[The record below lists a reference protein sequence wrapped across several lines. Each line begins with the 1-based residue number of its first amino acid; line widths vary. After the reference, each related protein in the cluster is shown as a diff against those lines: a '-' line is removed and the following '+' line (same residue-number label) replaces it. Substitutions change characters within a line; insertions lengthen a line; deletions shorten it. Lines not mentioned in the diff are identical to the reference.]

1 MVCYF
6 SGYDDF
12 SRLMGWMDGWSTKS
26 MFLLWWYFIRP
37 TKLLIRSDCFGIL
50 KTIKS
55 FLTIV
60 CFVVIIEPTLKS
72 RLYQPSSDSYYSPL
86 LTLLAVKNSLQF
98 VVEFYFQL
106 SFLFVSFRFFFLF
119 FSGSML
125 QLEFYCAL
133 LGFLVLPM
141 KKKKG
146 AHLSFSFATQ
156 KTIYATHDPP
166 THPSTTRI
174 LRSFFFYRDRRT
186 TQKLVFPFH
195 SKLTSPRT
203 HHNLAFVFFLSA
215 CKFIHVSPHSPL
227 FYFFLPYIQN
237 G

>member
-1 MVCYF
+1 
-6 SGYDDF
+6 
-12 SRLMGWMDGWSTKS
+12 
-26 MFLLWWYFIRP
+26 
-37 TKLLIRSDCFGIL
+37 
-50 KTIKS
+50 
-55 FLTIV
+55 
-60 CFVVIIEPTLKS
+60 
-72 RLYQPSSDSYYSPL
+72 
-86 LTLLAVKNSLQF
+86 
-98 VVEFYFQL
+98 
-106 SFLFVSFRFFFLF
+106 
-119 FSGSML
+119 ML

-166 THPSTTRI
+166 THPPTTRI

-203 HHNLAFVFFLSA
+203 QQNLAFVFFLSA

-227 FYFFLPYIQN
+227 FFFFLPYIQN

>member
-60 CFVVIIEPTLKS
+60 SFVVIIEPTLKS

-106 SFLFVSFRFFFLF
+106 SFLFVSFRFFFLYF
-119 FSGSML
+119 FWVDV
-125 QLEFYCAL
+125 AIRIL
-133 LGFLVLPM
+133 LCFAWLPCLADE
-141 KKKKG
+141 KKKRG
-146 AHLSFSFATQ
+146 T
-156 KTIYATHDPP
+156 
-166 THPSTTRI
+166 
-174 LRSFFFYRDRRT
+174 
-186 TQKLVFPFH
+186 
-195 SKLTSPRT
+195 
-203 HHNLAFVFFLSA
+203 FVFFFCYTKNNLRYA
-215 CKFIHVSPHSPL
+215 RPTHSPTHHTNSQKL
-227 FYFFLPYIQN
+227 FFFTATGVLHKS
-237 G
+237 

>member
-60 CFVVIIEPTLKS
+60 SFVVIIEPTLKS

-146 AHLSFSFATQ
+146 AHLSFFLLHKKQSTLR
-156 KTIYATHDPP
+156 T
-166 THPSTTRI
+166 THPLTHPPHEFSEA
-174 LRSFFFYRDRRT
+174 FFFT
-186 TQKLVFPFH
+186 ATGVLHK
-195 SKLTSPRT
+195 S
-203 HHNLAFVFFLSA
+203 
-215 CKFIHVSPHSPL
+215 
-227 FYFFLPYIQN
+227 
-237 G
+237 

>member
-1 MVCYF
+1 MFFFDREQTNLCYIVFMVCYF

-60 CFVVIIEPTLKS
+60 SFVVIIEPTLKS

-86 LTLLAVKNSLQF
+86 LTSLAVKNSLQF

-106 SFLFVSFRFFFLF
+106 SFLFVSFRFFFV
-119 FSGSML
+119 SGSML

-146 AHLSFSFATQ
+146 HICLFLLLHKKQSTLR
-156 KTIYATHDPP
+156 T
-166 THPSTTRI
+166 THPLTHHTNSQK
-174 LRSFFFYRDRRT
+174 LFFFT
-186 TQKLVFPFH
+186 ATGVLHK
-195 SKLTSPRT
+195 S
-203 HHNLAFVFFLSA
+203 
-215 CKFIHVSPHSPL
+215 
-227 FYFFLPYIQN
+227 
-237 G
+237 

>member
-141 KKKKG
+141 KKKRG
-146 AHLSFSFATQ
+146 T
-156 KTIYATHDPP
+156 
-166 THPSTTRI
+166 
-174 LRSFFFYRDRRT
+174 
-186 TQKLVFPFH
+186 
-195 SKLTSPRT
+195 
-203 HHNLAFVFFLSA
+203 FVFFFCYTKNNLRYA
-215 CKFIHVSPHSPL
+215 RPTHSPTHHTNSQKL
-227 FYFFLPYIQN
+227 FFLPRQAYYTKVSVSVPLQINQPTHSSKF
-237 G
+237 GFCIFPFRL

>member
-1 MVCYF
+1 M
-6 SGYDDF
+6 
-12 SRLMGWMDGWSTKS
+12 
-26 MFLLWWYFIRP
+26 
-37 TKLLIRSDCFGIL
+37 
-50 KTIKS
+50 
-55 FLTIV
+55 
-60 CFVVIIEPTLKS
+60 
-72 RLYQPSSDSYYSPL
+72 
-86 LTLLAVKNSLQF
+86 AVKNSLQF

-146 AHLSFSFATQ
+146 HICLFLLLHKKQSTLR
-156 KTIYATHDPP
+156 T
-166 THPSTTRI
+166 THPLTHPPHEFSEA
-174 LRSFFFYRDRRT
+174 FFFYRDRRT

-203 HHNLAFVFFLSA
+203 HQNLAFVFFLSA

-227 FYFFLPYIQN
+227 FFFFLPYIQN

>member
-60 CFVVIIEPTLKS
+60 SFVVIIEPTLKS

-106 SFLFVSFRFFFLF
+106 SFLFVSFRFFFF
-119 FSGSML
+119 WVDV
-125 QLEFYCAL
+125 AIRIL
-133 LGFLVLPM
+133 LCFAWLPCLADE
-141 KKKKG
+141 KKKG
-146 AHLSFSFATQ
+146 AHLFFSFATQ

-174 LRSFFFYRDRRT
+174 LRSFFFFT
-186 TQKLVFPFH
+186 ATGVLHK
-195 SKLTSPRT
+195 S
-203 HHNLAFVFFLSA
+203 
-215 CKFIHVSPHSPL
+215 
-227 FYFFLPYIQN
+227 
-237 G
+237 